1 MIEKGEDGRIRPRD
15 LATWNDAASLVAH
28 LIKKQPEV
36 AKGDAAITR
45 GEFVRL
51 LVDELKLGEDVSPF
65 SDTDDGA
72 VGTLAE
78 IGVVTGYDDG
88 TFHPEQTISR
98 AEMWVMVYR
107 VLMRVVEDLLVG
119 IAA

>member
-1 MIEKGEDGRIRPRD
+1 MCFHLRKKTKIYKV
-15 LATWNDAASLVAH
+15 ANAA
-28 LIKKQPEV
+28 
-36 AKGDAAITR
+36 
-45 GEFVRL
+45 
-51 LVDELKLGEDVSPF
+51 
-65 SDTDDGA
+65 DDGA

-78 IGVVTGYDDG
+78 IGVVTGYDNG

-119 IAA
+119 IAAWRHRSRLPDL